1 MQENPRYPR
10 SRWDTIPKRLGVT
23 IPARTDTFI
32 YDWDE
37 LPTDRVYNDAPI
49 DLVVSRLVVEREYH
63 MLNKT
68 GTRRTRID
76 FVTGSFPSIRRRGT
90 TKLYSCTL

>member
-49 DLVVSRLVVEREYH
+49 DLVVSRICARRESRI
-63 MLNKT
+63 LNKIGT
-68 GTRRTRID
+68 GLTRVD
-76 FVTGSFPSIRRRGT
+76 SVTGSSR
-90 TKLYSCTL
+90 